1 MTREMEYFMQSDRM
15 IFNGDRVNIHLFTE
29 EFPIIEVRD
38 PEDENA
44 SVYHDLSL
52 SIPGLNLEENAWINS
67 KHSFI
72 ASWIEKGQ
80 YENHISNV

>member
-1 MTREMEYFMQSDRM
+1 MTREMEYFMQSDRI

-44 SVYHDLSL
+44 SVYHDLS
-52 SIPGLNLEENAWINS
+52 
-67 KHSFI
+67 
-72 ASWIEKGQ
+72 
-80 YENHISNV
+80 